1 MKRLLIALALC
12 AASPCFAGTL
22 KIACI
27 GPESGDYPV
36 AIDAT
41 LDTERLSVS
50 FITGPARADGTHA
63 TVKTGWC
70 GPSRDRPKVGWGIS
84 EQGCAE
90 AGTFRVVNGE
100 LTKRK
105 LAQGQVQ
112 FGIFSPMA
120 ICFEGSLGPTCVG
133 QNAGFKP

>member
-1 MKRLLIALALC
+1 MKRLLFALALC

-27 GPESGDYPV
+27 GPESGDCPV
-36 AIDAT
+36 AVDAT

-70 GPSRDRPKVGWGIS
+70 GPSRDRPKGGWGFS

-90 AGTFRVVNGE
+90 LGTFRVVNGE
-100 LTKRK
+100 LTKRQ